1 MAGCRGGAAEMPR
14 TAALPRLHT
23 RRNVNKKY
31 LFTENFYAA
40 FSFHARKD
48 QFGISAVPKIIF
60 AYLNRK

>member
-1 MAGCRGGAAEMPR
+1 MAGCGGGAAEMPR
-14 TAALPRLHT
+14 SAALPHLRT

-31 LFTENFYAA
+31 LFTEKFYAA
-40 FSFHARKD
+40 FSFHACKD